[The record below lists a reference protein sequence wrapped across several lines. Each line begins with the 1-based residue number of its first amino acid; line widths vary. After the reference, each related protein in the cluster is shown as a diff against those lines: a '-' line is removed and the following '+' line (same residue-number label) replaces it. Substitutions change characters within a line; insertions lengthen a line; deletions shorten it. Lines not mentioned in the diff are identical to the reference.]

1 MGCTTSAEET
11 ARIKAAKAAQKPL
24 TIFDAGT
31 KVQEVEVNF
40 SKSTGVT
47 VMNKNSENNSQ
58 KESSSKT
65 PQQPSL
71 NTTNSEKHLS
81 SESGQKKN
89 PFLKT
94 TSKVYVNVEV
104 ANAPLYYA
112 TPETDALPERPSS
125 SQFNSP
131 ISRESSMRLKGNPL
145 KLKTK
150 QQEEVGELYY
160 ASTDSPKVLESE
172 SGSLTKQIAK
182 KSNPLA
188 KK

>member
-58 KESSSKT
+58 KESSKT
-65 PQQPSL
+65 PQQPPL

-94 TSKVYVNVEV
+94 TSKDYVNVEE

-125 SQFNSP
+125 MQFNSP
-131 ISRESSMRLKGNPL
+131 VSRESSMRLKGNPL

-160 ASTDSPKVLESE
+160 ASTDSSKVLESE